1 MRKQNC
7 NKGKKVK
14 SNLLIGPEGLCFLYS
29 VFVSALNWI
38 MQCTFSLLIFKISA
52 RYFIVI
58 STHELCSNMTGA
70 THSYLCFTRRQRNE
84 KPQLQLEIFFFCPAH
99 NLSKLYLWDLLCTVI
114 RTCAQ
119 KVQEQN
125 GWTEEE
131 GQAHR
136 NVAPP
141 FASGMGEDTA
151 LKVFQGTYSHCIC
164 FLPLLSPFPC

>member
-58 STHELCSNMTGA
+58 STHELCSNT
-70 THSYLCFTRRQRNE
+70 
-84 KPQLQLEIFFFCPAH
+84 
-99 NLSKLYLWDLLCTVI
+99 
-114 RTCAQ
+114 
-119 KVQEQN
+119 
-125 GWTEEE
+125 
-131 GQAHR
+131 
-136 NVAPP
+136 
-141 FASGMGEDTA
+141 
-151 LKVFQGTYSHCIC
+151 
-164 FLPLLSPFPC
+164 